1 MKKSEKR
8 ITTICVHP
16 SSKSSFRVFNTND
29 WQGASK
35 AIIESCG
42 TEYSALQY
50 AVDRIEAIC
59 SDSKERCRGNFETL
73 QDSMSTP
80 IETVPKLL
88 VYGQVPEVHVLIQAF
103 FSGMKS
109 LLDLIV
115 QLISSENIVGP
126 HVRGFN
132 RDGDIYG
139 GRVLNRLSN
148 NVVSGRTEVAQQ
160 LFDLISE
167 HKQTWIDEVIGAR
180 DLLIHPTK
188 GAHQLMFHMELEV
201 VDGEVVYKD
210 AVPPIV
216 GDEPIDRYAA
226 KRLADIKEF
235 SLAFLGAIR
244 K

>member
-1 MKKSEKR
+1 MKKSDKR

-59 SDSKERCRGNFETL
+59 SDSKERCRGHFETL

-109 LLDLIV
+109 LLDIVV
-115 QLISSENIVGP
+115 QLVSSEKIVRS
-126 HVRGFN
+126 HVKGFHRRGK
-132 RDGDIYG
+132 IYG
-139 GRVLNRLSN
+139 GKVLNGLSN
-148 NVVSGRTEVAQQ
+148 NVNSGWAEVAQQ
-160 LFDLISE
+160 LTALICE
-167 HKQTWIDEVIGAR
+167 HKQTWIDEVIESR
-180 DLLIHPTK
+180 DLLIHSTK
-188 GAHQLMFHMELEV
+188 GALLLMFDMELAV
-201 VDGEVVYKD
+201 VGGELVYNG
-210 AVPPIV
+210 ALPPGV
-216 GDEPIDRYAA
+216 GDEQINQYSA
-226 KRLADIKEF
+226 KRLANIKEF
-235 SLAFLGAIR
+235 SLAFLCAIR
-244 K
+244 S